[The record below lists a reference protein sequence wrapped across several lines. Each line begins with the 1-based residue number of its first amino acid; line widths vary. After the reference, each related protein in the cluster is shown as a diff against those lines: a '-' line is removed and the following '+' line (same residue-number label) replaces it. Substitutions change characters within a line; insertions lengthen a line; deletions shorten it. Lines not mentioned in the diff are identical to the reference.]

1 MKKYRV
7 HLADEEVLELQ
18 NLISSGK
25 YRNTKL
31 KRGQIL
37 LGANES
43 EGGKKMTDEEI
54 KRAYDVSL
62 RTIERTRQRFV
73 EDSYELALHG
83 KPRPVNREK
92 VLDGRVESHLIALR
106 CSDVPDGHN
115 KWTLRLLAEKMVELE
130 YVESI
135 SRQSVHSI
143 LKKHQLKHGK

>member
-92 VLDGRVESHLIALR
+92 VLDGRVAMENVLCMKFMNHSEQEILLI
-106 CSDVPDGHN
+106 D
-115 KWTLRLLAEKMVELE
+115 
-130 YVESI
+130 
-135 SRQSVHSI
+135 
-143 LKKHQLKHGK
+143 

>member
-1 MKKYRV
+1 
-7 HLADEEVLELQ
+7 
-18 NLISSGK
+18 
-25 YRNTKL
+25 
-31 KRGQIL
+31 
-37 LGANES
+37 
-43 EGGKKMTDEEI
+43 MTDEEI

-115 KWTLRLLAEKMVELE
+115 KWSLRLLAEKMVELE

-143 LKKHQLKHGK
+143 LKKHQLNHGK